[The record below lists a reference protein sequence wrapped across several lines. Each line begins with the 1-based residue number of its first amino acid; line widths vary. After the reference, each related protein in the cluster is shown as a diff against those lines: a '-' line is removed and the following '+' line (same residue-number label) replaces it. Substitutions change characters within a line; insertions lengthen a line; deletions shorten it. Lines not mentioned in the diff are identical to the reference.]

1 MTIRKDSEEE
11 EGRLTGR
18 RLTEDVLKGILDS
31 DKNMYYR
38 TRELNDKLYIH
49 YGGYRKLENLDQF
62 TGLKVLYAECNGFS
76 KIEGLEY
83 LTALR
88 SLFLGQNCIEKIEN
102 LQNNL
107 QLWTL
112 SLPDNF
118 IKRIENISHLRKLN
132 TINLA
137 NNQIGMGGVDDIASL
152 LQPSTTDQNDGPINA
167 TEIEGGVAVV
177 DLTNNKL
184 EDPAIVDE
192 VLVKMKGLKVLYLKG
207 NPVVKKIPNY
217 RKTLIAKM
225 PNLKY
230 LDDRPIFADERRLAE
245 AFYYRGGIETERE
258 ERKLIR
264 QEKEEERRRNMRNF
278 DLMIRRAR
286 EEFREGRLMRGNDD
300 RYPQPEDD
308 PVDTIERRRERWAQR
323 NREIIGSSSTAEE
336 DGMATLQQPQQ
347 TDRNDNRR
355 DVDNNDDDDDADSTL
370 STSCSTAESQL
381 RGGNTTTAT
390 RRGEESSDND
400 GGNSE
405 VSAATTTA
413 IARSSQA
420 LWGDNIFTDGE
431 ERRIDNTPEVSS
443 STEVLPAVESSQDE
457 DYDDDDD
464 SLNGMD

>member
-1 MTIRKDSEEE
+1 ESVFLTPGMVLDVVNNNNDDD
-11 EGRLTGR
+11 EGVG
-18 RLTEDVLKGILDS
+18 
-31 DKNMYYR
+31 
-38 TRELNDKLYIH
+38 
-49 YGGYRKLENLDQF
+49 
-62 TGLKVLYAECNGFS
+62 
-76 KIEGLEY
+76 
-83 LTALR
+83 
-88 SLFLGQNCIEKIEN
+88 
-102 LQNNL
+102 
-107 QLWTL
+107 
-112 SLPDNF
+112 
-118 IKRIENISHLRKLN
+118 HLRKLN

-137 NNQIGMGGVDDIASL
+137 NNQIGMGGVDDLVSL
-152 LQPSTTDQNDGPINA
+152 VEPRTTDQNDGPINA
-167 TEIEGGVAVV
+167 TEAEEIGVAVV

-323 NREIIGSSSTAEE
+323 NREIIGRSSTTEE
-336 DGMATLQQPQQ
+336 EGGMATHQQPQQ
-347 TDRNDNRR
+347 NDRNDNRR
-355 DVDNNDDDDDADSTL
+355 DDNNDDDDDADSTL

-381 RGGNTTTAT
+381 RGGNITTTT
-390 RRGEESSDND
+390 RGEESSDNDND

-413 IARSSQA
+413 VTRSNQA
-420 LWGDNIFTDGE
+420 LWVDNIFTDGE
-431 ERRIDNTPEVSS
+431 QRRIDNTVEVSS
-443 STEVLPAVESSQDE
+443 STEVLRAVESSPVE
-457 DYDDDDD
+457 GYDDDD

>member
-1 MTIRKDSEEE
+1 
-11 EGRLTGR
+11 
-18 RLTEDVLKGILDS
+18 
-31 DKNMYYR
+31 
-38 TRELNDKLYIH
+38 
-49 YGGYRKLENLDQF
+49 
-62 TGLKVLYAECNGFS
+62 
-76 KIEGLEY
+76 
-83 LTALR
+83 
-88 SLFLGQNCIEKIEN
+88 
-102 LQNNL
+102 
-107 QLWTL
+107 
-112 SLPDNF
+112 
-118 IKRIENISHLRKLN
+118 
-132 TINLA
+132 
-137 NNQIGMGGVDDIASL
+137 MGGVDDIASL
-152 LQPSTTDQNDGPINA
+152 LEPDTTDQNDGPINA
-167 TEIEGGVAVV
+167 TEAEETGVAVV

-230 LDDRPIFADERRLAE
+230 LDDRPIFPDERRLAE

-323 NREIIGSSSTAEE
+323 NREIIGRSSTAEE
-336 DGMATLQQPQQ
+336 GGMATLQQPQQ

-355 DVDNNDDDDDADSTL
+355 DDNNDDDDDADSTL
-370 STSCSTAESQL
+370 STSCSTAESQT
-381 RGGNTTTAT
+381 RGGNTTAT
-390 RRGEESSDND
+390 RRGEESSDNDGD

-420 LWGDNIFTDGE
+420 LWDDNIFTDGE
-431 ERRIDNTPEVSS
+431 QRRINNTPERSS
-443 STEVLPAVESSQDE
+443 STEVLPVVESSPVE
-457 DYDDDDD
+457 GYDDDD
-464 SLNGMD
+464 SLNEMD